1 MRLSRCRFDGHHG
14 WEYASPRNTRDEEA
28 VKMSKVVLVPLAE
41 GFEEIEAVTVIDVL
55 RRAGLDVVTAS
66 ADDHAVRGAHGV
78 RVAAETT
85 LAACSDRDFDMI
97 VLPGG
102 MPGAA
107 NLVASKSLQALLRR
121 HTEAGRPLG
130 AICAAPAVVLH
141 TLGYLG
147 SEKVACYPT
156 FRERLD
162 PANRTEERVCVGE
175 KLVTGAAPGAAM
187 EFALALV
194 AFLLG
199 EAKADELAAAMLVKR
214 V

>member
-1 MRLSRCRFDGHHG
+1 
-14 WEYASPRNTRDEEA
+14 
-28 VKMSKVVLVPLAE
+28 MSKVVLVPLAE
-41 GFEEIEAVTVIDVL
+41 GFEEIEAITVIDVL

-66 ADDHAVRGAHGV
+66 ADDHLVRGAHGV

-107 NLVASKSLQALLRR
+107 NLVASKPLQALLRR